1 MWLSSVRLRN
11 RRRIDAWTNLCWKTL
26 NNPRWR
32 MNFENLGNY
41 HVVLKIFA
49 RSTCEF
55 CWILVDD
62 SVENCEKHWI
72 LELEKELSFY
82 TWLLTIGNY
91 ALIVFKWWADQNDYT
106 DTFFYAFFDGSEM
119 KFDVNFI
126 NQMWKY
132 NTNGWQRVW
141 PVVKWTLYIIF
152 IWARKTPIST
162 FSTFVHSVI
171 SQRLH
176 KKSTNSTWMLIPL
189 GKSFPIWNRD
199 RPHDLCID
207 LTREILLNLL
217 VEWFLWRLQTITSWF
232 QPIEL
237 SWIGCKRM
245 TMVEFYLELT

>member
-1 MWLSSVRLRN
+1 
-11 RRRIDAWTNLCWKTL
+11 
-26 NNPRWR
+26 
-32 MNFENLGNY
+32 MNIENLGNY

-91 ALIVFKWWADQNDYT
+91 ALIVFKWWADQNGYT

-126 NQMWKY
+126 NRMWKY

-176 KKSTNSTWMLIPL
+176 KEKHQLNVDVDSTR
-189 GKSFPIWNRD
+189 K
-199 RPHDLCID
+199 
-207 LTREILLNLL
+207 ILSNL
-217 VEWFLWRLQTITSWF
+217 E
-232 QPIEL
+232 
-237 SWIGCKRM
+237 
-245 TMVEFYLELT
+245 